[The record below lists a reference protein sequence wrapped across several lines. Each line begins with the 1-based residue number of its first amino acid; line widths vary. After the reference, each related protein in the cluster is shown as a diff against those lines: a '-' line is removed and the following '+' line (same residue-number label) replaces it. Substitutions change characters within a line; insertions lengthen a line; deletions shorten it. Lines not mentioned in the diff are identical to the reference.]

1 MDCSAPRAP
10 AGPDML
16 LDRASAPEPLPRVLI
31 AFGGERAPVRA
42 LRDAF
47 RFALALGA
55 EPHVLRVVAPGSSA
69 KLIPRHMAGRA
80 QHEARRLIAAARH
93 ARVLCDRTL
102 GERLPGPQV
111 SALLG
116 TFVEQVVLRA
126 AEIQADLIAISPN
139 RKQLVATVQCLAR
152 ATNCAVLV
160 PRRAG
165 SFMRVLA
172 ATDLEEPSTPLLRRA
187 AQLGRRLDASV
198 VALHAVPADGSA
210 DAPSLV
216 ERLLMLEHA
225 TRRLGG
231 RFESVVLRTG
241 DPARDILEQSCHC
254 NADIILVGTRRHAP
268 GTAARVV
275 RSAQRTVMVAPLTER
290 GGSRCADGEPLVHAE
305 WSGSAPRS
313 SPRRP
318 LAAPRSPA

>member
-1 MDCSAPRAP
+1 
-10 AGPDML
+10 
-16 LDRASAPEPLPRVLI
+16 
-31 AFGGERAPVRA
+31 
-42 LRDAF
+42 
-47 RFALALGA
+47 
-55 EPHVLRVVAPGSSA
+55 
-69 KLIPRHMAGRA
+69 
-80 QHEARRLIAAARH
+80 
-93 ARVLCDRTL
+93 
-102 GERLPGPQV
+102 
-111 SALLG
+111 
-116 TFVEQVVLRA
+116 
-126 AEIQADLIAISPN
+126 
-139 RKQLVATVQCLAR
+139 
-152 ATNCAVLV
+152 
-160 PRRAG
+160 
-165 SFMRVLA
+165 MRVLA

-210 DAPSLV
+210 DAPSLE

-241 DPARDILEQSCHC
+241 DPARDILEQSRHC

-290 GGSRCADGEPLVHAE
+290 GGSKCADSEPLVHAE
-305 WSGSAPRS
+305 WSGAAPRS

-318 LAAPRSPA
+318 LAAPRSPS